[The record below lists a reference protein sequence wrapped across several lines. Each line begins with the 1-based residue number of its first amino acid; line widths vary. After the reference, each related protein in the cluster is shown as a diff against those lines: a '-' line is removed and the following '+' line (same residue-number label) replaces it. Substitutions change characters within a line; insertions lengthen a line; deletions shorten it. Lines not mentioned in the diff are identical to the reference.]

1 MYSRNLVT
9 FLGHL
14 VSEGKIEL
22 DLEDELTSGPLL
34 THEGRIANERVAGLV
49 DGGNS

>member
-14 VSEGKIEL
+14 VNEGKIEL

-34 THEGRIANERVAGLV
+34 THEGRIANERVRGLV
-49 DGGNS
+49 EGGGA